1 MSEKEFRRDVIKLSI
16 LGNQEVGKTTIRS
29 VYLNQ
34 EYNDTTLSTIGINKV
49 DTLLKLDNGNEIKLI
64 LWDTAG
70 QERFHSISLST
81 VKNSQ
86 GVILVY
92 DVTSRTSFDDLKI
105 WIDGIKD
112 ATDKVSVILFGNKC
126 DMKKR
131 QVSEEEAKK
140 FAKDNKIPYIETS
153 AKLNINITEGINQ
166 VAKDAYKRFGTTTSH
181 NLKKKKKKNKKGF
194 C

>member
-16 LGNQEVGKTTIRS
+16 LGNQAVGKTTIRS

-34 EYNDTTLSTIGINKV
+34 EYSDITLSTIGINKV

-92 DVTSRTSFDDLKI
+92 DVTSRTSFDDLKT

-112 ATDKVSVILFGNKC
+112 ATDKVNVILFGNKC